1 MAVRKLLGR
10 SLTGSAWSTFLCL
23 GQSLDT
29 RCWGYSGQAG
39 SRDWWTILYGDA
51 RRGPSRHISSAVI
64 RRRRKGKMRGGHHG

>member
-29 RCWGYSGQAG
+29 DGPSCMVMQAG
-39 SRDWWTILYGDA
+39 GL
-51 RRGPSRHISSAVI
+51 SRHISSAVI
-64 RRRRKGKMRGGHHG
+64 RRRRKGEVRGGHHG

>member
-10 SLTGSAWSTFLCL
+10 SLTGSAWSIFLCL

-39 SRDWWTILYGDA
+39 SLD
-51 RRGPSRHISSAVI
+51 
-64 RRRRKGKMRGGHHG
+64 